1 MSKLYLYGFLELWI
15 MYSKTISTIPVTWV
29 QYLTTMRQTTHIG
42 MPQAYPTKL
51 LKYEG
56 ERNVNTYWA
65 WNGTCQPWWPLMTLL
80 HWYPII
86 PLKSP
91 QLAWRRSVIRC
102 LKSTGIIDCAI
113 VIWLGTYTVVPIM
126 VTRWHN
132 PLKDNTT
139 KELRKLLAKSNH

>member
-1 MSKLYLYGFLELWI
+1 
-15 MYSKTISTIPVTWV
+15 MYSKNISTIPVTWV

-56 ERNVNTYWA
+56 ERNVNTYCA

-91 QLAWRRSVIRC
+91 QLAWRRSVRDQMFKIYRYNRLC
-102 LKSTGIIDCAI
+102 YSNMIGYLYSSSDNGHQVT
-113 VIWLGTYTVVPIM
+113 WPIERQYNERIEEAPCK
-126 VTRWHN
+126 VKPLVFQTN
-132 PLKDNTT
+132 P
-139 KELRKLLAKSNH
+139 